1 MRPIARCTT
10 AVLRIHRPAALSLR
24 ASMSSLCTR
33 QEGVRACAP
42 TKSRASAEV
51 KLSSCLALGI
61 WVNEPCTRCA
71 GFLGSPLVDQKVRA
85 ADFGE
90 EGVMAKDDE
99 IKPQKPCQSVQ
110 PAIKSPAMHPSSRM
124 ISTPISAIG
133 SLLLCLA
140 LQPALFASPADEQP
154 ERPRI
159 TGIDHVTIYVTDVK
173 KSLHFYEH
181 VLGLTLGCPDYFGTE
196 TCFLIRPSNQR
207 LLLKLATGDIRTA
220 AHQNW
225 LAEIGFATENVTH
238 MRDYLLA
245 GGFQPG
251 LLEKDPD
258 ATQHFRI
265 LDPEGNPIAFV
276 HRPPLTFAGSGPL
289 SKQIGSQLI
298 HAGFV
303 VKDSAAENRFYVD
316 LLGFRLYWQG
326 GFKDD
331 CTDWYELQLP
341 DGPDWIEY
349 MLNIRAN
356 ADHHELGVQNHFSFG
371 VEDVH
376 AAAAELRARKLK
388 KFDGPEV
395 GRDGKD
401 SLDAYDPDGTRVE
414 IMEFIPK
421 QKPCCH
427 PYTADHPKP

>member
-1 MRPIARCTT
+1 
-10 AVLRIHRPAALSLR
+10 
-24 ASMSSLCTR
+24 
-33 QEGVRACAP
+33 
-42 TKSRASAEV
+42 
-51 KLSSCLALGI
+51 
-61 WVNEPCTRCA
+61 
-71 GFLGSPLVDQKVRA
+71 
-85 ADFGE
+85 
-90 EGVMAKDDE
+90 
-99 IKPQKPCQSVQ
+99 
-110 PAIKSPAMHPSSRM
+110 MHPPARI
-124 ISTPISAIG
+124 ISISAVTY
-133 SLLLCLA
+133 LLLCLM
-140 LQPALFASPADEQP
+140 LQPVLLASPQEEQP

-159 TGIDHVTIYVTDVK
+159 TGIDHVTIYVTDLK

-181 VLGLTLGCPDYFGTE
+181 VLGLTPGCPGYFGPE

-207 LLLKLATGDIRTA
+207 LFLKLATGDIRTA

-225 LAEIGFATENVTH
+225 LAEIGFATDNVTH
-238 MRDYLLA
+238 ARDYLLA
-245 GGFQPG
+245 HGFQPG

-258 ATQHFRI
+258 STQHFRI

-276 HRPPLTFAGSGPL
+276 HRPPDDPTAPS
-289 SKQIGSQLI
+289 SKQIGSHLI

-303 VKDSAAENRFYVD
+303 VKDLAAENRFYVD
-316 LLGFRLYWQG
+316 ALGFRLYWQG

-331 CTDWYELQLP
+331 GTDWYEIQVP

-356 ADHHELGVQNHFSFG
+356 ADHHELGIQDHFSFG
-371 VEDVH
+371 VKDVH

-388 KFDGPEV
+388 TFDGPEV

-414 IMEFIPK
+414 IMEFTPK

-427 PYTADHPKP
+427 PYTAAHPKP